1 MDGELLFLVLG
12 DSYDDVHLY
21 IKLFLK
27 SKLECLGYKS
37 WVEWHMGLLF
47 PEPYYLAFPFFI
59 DAIQD
64 HPIKLLQSQFC
75 CLQPKNANWF
85 KWLWKVIT
93 SSKVDIDNFLEKFCY
108 EEKWTGS

>member
-37 WVEWHMGLLF
+37 
-47 PEPYYLAFPFFI
+47 
-59 DAIQD
+59 
-64 HPIKLLQSQFC
+64 
-75 CLQPKNANWF
+75 
-85 KWLWKVIT
+85 
-93 SSKVDIDNFLEKFCY
+93 
-108 EEKWTGS
+108 